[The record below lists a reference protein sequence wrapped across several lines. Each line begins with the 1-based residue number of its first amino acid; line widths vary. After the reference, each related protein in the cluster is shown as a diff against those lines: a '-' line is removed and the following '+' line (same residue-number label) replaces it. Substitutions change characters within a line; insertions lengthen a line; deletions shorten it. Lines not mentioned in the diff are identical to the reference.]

1 MAESHKLDAV
11 TRNVDLSSHH
21 NRTVFGQ
28 DIGPQ
33 TVMED
38 WRKLILAMLEG
49 SDLPVLRIDIASKH
63 LFAIENNRTRA
74 ITQNMLFDAREVPA
88 RINGKRVKIRLK
100 GDLGEHWLEPKRWST
115 RVSVRKKESILGMQ
129 EFSIQKPVS
138 RQFPSEDL
146 FARFLKRLGVMGA
159 QHEYARV
166 FLNGAPWGVMNI
178 EEAPSA
184 AYLEKNEKRD
194 SLILREYSD
203 EQWFFETTAE
213 PGCRA
218 FYNSDTFIPINRST
232 HPVSKF
238 LASRVDELR
247 VKYRSINQ
255 SQDFLSLIDID
266 KYSRAL
272 IAAAAWGS
280 LHTLSPSNSRHYL
293 NPITGLLEPILSDQA
308 HASPLLAD
316 HSNGLV
322 SWLFLYPIYMS
333 VIRSNEFFEVLDAV
347 KTDLHNAS
355 NNLDKDLANVCSLF
369 PHDCPRPDLNIIKEN
384 IKAISERGNEIFHN
398 ILTTNEQHLSVDYDF
413 SGYGLNGWEPVIPA
427 YKGRPEIMEG
437 QRRTLLFRTDGADE
451 YSRKFVKYSRAFL
464 KAGQKYQVSFAY
476 RSNLAWNTGNNI
488 RYAED
493 IPSSPQTFSKITRI
507 LEVKE
512 NGYLS
517 FYSPPGEGSYIELAN
532 FQIEL
537 IAEENK
543 VCPANYVRHISA
555 RQLKNQTLEIT
566 NLTAAD
572 VKIESVTA
580 GCDAECKGE
589 ELDVLLPGTSW
600 QDGPSTVYLDRPLS
614 LASRA
619 QPITIFTNVN
629 DEKRKYEIY
638 MAPEPIESPKR
649 LAVASVAT
657 ETNPKFFTINS
668 DAVIDGIVEIGH
680 DETLVVN
687 NDLTFSRAGGFL
699 NRGRLILQGA
709 HDNPIKIS
717 GESVFA
723 GIASLGTEKRP
734 AAMRIANAIIGR
746 TEPQCSENYCL
757 SGGVVGYHTA
767 ANITDTV
774 FLGSDAEDALNFI
787 HSELNL
793 ERSVISNTYSDALD
807 LDFSLAEITNTTIRN
822 IGGDALD
829 FSGTR
834 AVITGVDISSV
845 VDKALSVGEKSDV
858 TADGLQV
865 RNAGIGVAVKD
876 SSQLLGGHVY
886 IVESENFDVVLFR
899 KKSFYGSSSAELIDG
914 EVGTAACAQGH
925 KLSINGEKYWCTLSD
940 TWIANAY

>member
-21 NRTVFGQ
+21 NRAVFGQ

-33 TVMED
+33 TVMEG
-38 WRKLILAMLEG
+38 WNKFIPAVFEA
-49 SDLPVLRIDIASKH
+49 SNLPVLRIDIAPEH
-63 LFAIENNRTRA
+63 LLEIEKDRTRA

-88 RINGKRVKIRLK
+88 RINDKRVKIRLK

-115 RVSVRKKESILGMQ
+115 RVSLRKKESILGMQ

-146 FARFLKRLGVMGA
+146 FSRLLNRLGVMGA
-159 QHEYARV
+159 QHKYARV
-166 FLNGAPWGVMNI
+166 FLNGAPWGVMNL

-184 AYLEKNEKRD
+184 AYLEKKEKRD

-203 EQWFFETTAE
+203 EQWFFETTSE

-218 FYNSDTFIPINRST
+218 FYNSDTFIPINKNT
-232 HPVSKF
+232 HPVSNF
-238 LASRVDELR
+238 LASRVNELR
-247 VKYRSINQ
+247 LNYRNINQ
-255 SQDFLSLIDID
+255 SQNFMSLIDVE
-266 KYSRAL
+266 KYSKAL

-308 HASPLLAD
+308 HASPLLED
-316 HSNGLV
+316 NSNGLV

-333 VIRSNEFFEVLDAV
+333 VIRSQEFFEVLEAV
-347 KTDLHNAS
+347 TIDLHNAS
-355 NNLDKDLANVCSLF
+355 NNLDEDLASVCSVF
-369 PHDCPRPDLNIIKEN
+369 PHDCPRPDLNIIKQN
-384 IKAISERGNEIFHN
+384 IKAISERGEEIFNN
-398 ILTTNEQHLSVDYDF
+398 ILTTNEQHLSGDYDF

-427 YKGRPEIMEG
+427 YKGRAEIIEG

-464 KAGQKYQVSFAY
+464 KAGQKYQVSLLY
-476 RSNLAWNTGNNI
+476 RANLAWNTGSTI

-493 IPSSPQTFSKITRI
+493 IPASPDGFSKITRTV
-507 LEVKE
+507 EVKE

-517 FYSPPGEGSYIELAN
+517 FYSPPGEHSYIELAN
-532 FQIEL
+532 FQIKL
-537 IAEENK
+537 VAEKNK
-543 VCPANYVRHISA
+543 VCPAYYLRHISA
-555 RQLKNQTLEIT
+555 RQLQNKTLQIT
-566 NLTAAD
+566 NLTAAE
-572 VKIESVTA
+572 VEIESVTA
-580 GCDAECKGE
+580 GCDAQCEAE
-589 ELDVLLPGTSW
+589 ELGVLLPGTSW
-600 QDGPSTVYLDRPLS
+600 QDGPSTVYVDRPLS

-619 QPITIFTNVN
+619 QPITISTKVN
-629 DEKRKYEIY
+629 EERRKYQVY
-638 MAPEPIESPKR
+638 MAPELIESPKR
-649 LAVASVAT
+649 LTVASVAT
-657 ETNPKFFTINS
+657 ETDTKLYTIS
-668 DAVIDGIVEIGH
+668 DDAIIDGIVEIGH

-687 NDLTFSRAGGFL
+687 SNVTFSRMGGFL
-699 NRGRLILQGA
+699 NRGRLVLQGA

-723 GIASLGTEKRP
+723 GIASLGTEMRP
-734 AAMRIANAIIGR
+734 AVMRIANAIIGR
-746 TEPQCSENYCL
+746 TEAQCSESYCL

-774 FLGSDAEDALNFI
+774 FLGSGAEDALNFI
-787 HSELNL
+787 HSELTL
-793 ERSVISNTYSDALD
+793 RRSVISNAFSDALD
-807 LDFSLAEITNTTIRN
+807 LDFSLAEITKITIRN

-834 AVITGVDISSV
+834 AVITDVDIGSV
-845 VDKALSVGEKSDV
+845 VDKALSVGEKSDI

-865 RNAGIGVAVKD
+865 RNSDIGVAVKD
-876 SSQLLGGHVY
+876 SSQLIGRNLN
-886 IVESENFDVVLFR
+886 ILESENFDVVLFK
-899 KKSFYGSSSAELIDG
+899 KKSFFGRGSAELIDS
-914 EVGTAACAQGH
+914 EVGNAACEQGH
-925 KLSINGEKYWCTLSD
+925 KLRINGEMHWCTLSD
-940 TWIANAY
+940 EWISNAY